1 MYCSQLLVDVIIY
14 TSSYIRHHPVNNLQC
29 GHGHI
34 AYHANQNNSI
44 VTIYT
49 LTHLIYFPI
58 AKRYIA
64 NIPNGQSYIRC
75 EDIYHMA
82 GLKTSFYIYSLV
94 YNTLYMIFLLLI
106 IKFVIVSFFLRFNLH
121 FYFESLKS

>member
-1 MYCSQLLVDVIIY
+1 MYCSQLLIDPACF
-14 TSSYIRHHPVNNLQC
+14 HPVNGTQK
-29 GHGHI
+29 
-34 AYHANQNNSI
+34 YSI

-58 AKRYIA
+58 AKIYIA

-106 IKFVIVSFFLRFNLH
+106 IKFVIISFFLRFNLH